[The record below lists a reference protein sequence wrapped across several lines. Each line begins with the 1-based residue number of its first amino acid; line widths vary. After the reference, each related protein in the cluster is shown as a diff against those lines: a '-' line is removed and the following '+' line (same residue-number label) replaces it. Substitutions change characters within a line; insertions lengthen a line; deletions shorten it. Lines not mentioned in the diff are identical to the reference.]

1 MIKGLISEEC
11 NSILYHVPCSTH
23 TNTRARTHAHR
34 QAGRQAEKWTDRQTH
49 THTHTLPMV
58 PSLHMEAVQ
67 QVVVAVTCDVHP
79 TSTTLNHSLN
89 LKRREMNTGRHVSTT
104 DCCADT
110 TPATWARLAYW
121 SVWTSGSK
129 VTSFSTRY
137 RTSSSIPEYW
147 KLQISLS
154 FRCSVR
160 TTTKRRRQS
169 FLL

>member
-1 MIKGLISEEC
+1 MKSV
-11 NSILYHVPCSTH
+11 ILSYTTYHVAHTPTHVHASTH
-23 TNTRARTHAHR
+23 ARTHTGR
-34 QAGRQAEKWTDRQTH
+34 QAGRQKNRLTDRH

-89 LKRREMNTGRHVSTT
+89 LKRREMNTGRHVSIT
-104 DCCADT
+104 DCSADT

-129 VTSFSTRY
+129 VTSFSTQY